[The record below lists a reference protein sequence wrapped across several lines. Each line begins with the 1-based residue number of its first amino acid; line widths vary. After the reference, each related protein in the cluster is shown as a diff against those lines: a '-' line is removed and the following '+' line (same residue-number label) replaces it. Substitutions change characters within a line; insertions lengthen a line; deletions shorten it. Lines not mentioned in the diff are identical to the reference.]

1 MTKKDTESFTNTNIT
16 NTSQLSSVSVT
27 NTVDTN
33 ISSVNSRKS
42 NLDKEFTRTEAKI
55 TDNKKEIQLS
65 VEALVKKLNETQDS
79 NIKINTILKIIKQIN
94 SPSLNGP
101 VLDSLIKGLVSS
113 LHENSNNGALFEKI
127 MALLEK
133 LIVSKNDKILTY
145 LNILIPTM
153 LE

>member
-1 MTKKDTESFTNTNIT
+1 
-16 NTSQLSSVSVT
+16 
-27 NTVDTN
+27 
-33 ISSVNSRKS
+33 
-42 NLDKEFTRTEAKI
+42 
-55 TDNKKEIQLS
+55 
-65 VEALVKKLNETQDS
+65 VKKLNETQDS